1 MSKYSPLTLHLQV
14 CQQAL
19 VPMRFAEIE
28 AILGF
33 ALPPSSRQ
41 HRGWWSNN
49 PINNVMTKAWLAA
62 GFTTR
67 NVDLAGEQVVFAKS
81 AAATAPAPTSGF
93 AEGAAPMIWSGRT
106 AKLPLGDHPLF
117 GCMAGTLRVEAGFD
131 LTAPL
136 YGDAEVDG
144 WMNGKAV
151 QLRGAPL

>member
-1 MSKYSPLTLHLQV
+1 MSKYSPLTRHLQT
-14 CQQAL
+14 CHQAE
-19 VPMRFAEIE
+19 VPMRFADIE

-33 ALPPSSRQ
+33 TLPPSSRQ

-81 AAATAPAPTSGF
+81 ATAPAPAPGF
-93 AEGAAPMIWSGRT
+93 AEGAAPMIWAGS
-106 AKLPLGDHPLF
+106 AVKLPLGDHPLF
-117 GCMAGTLRVEAGFD
+117 GCMAGTLRVEAGFN

-136 YGDAEVDG
+136 YGDADVDG
-144 WMNGKAV
+144 WMDHKAAL
-151 QLRGAPL
+151 LRGAPL

>member
-49 PINNVMTKAWLAA
+49 PINNVMT
-62 GFTTR
+62 
-67 NVDLAGEQVVFAKS
+67 
-81 AAATAPAPTSGF
+81 
-93 AEGAAPMIWSGRT
+93 
-106 AKLPLGDHPLF
+106 
-117 GCMAGTLRVEAGFD
+117 
-131 LTAPL
+131 
-136 YGDAEVDG
+136 
-144 WMNGKAV
+144 
-151 QLRGAPL
+151 